1 MSVAAR
7 LSRIALPVALAL
19 TVSACGV
26 NTVPTKEEAA
36 KAAWAEVQNQY
47 QRRADLVPNLVES
60 VKGAAAQEKGTLTAV
75 TEARANATRIQLT
88 GEQLSDPE
96 AMKRFAEAQ
105 ANLTRSLIPLR
116 NLQEAYPD
124 LKTNQNFLTLQDQLE
139 GTENRIAIARRDYN
153 SAVQDYNTTIRTF
166 PSLIGA
172 RFIYGAEPMQP
183 FQATAENA
191 DQAPAVKF

>member
-1 MSVAAR
+1 MSVATR
-7 LSRIALPVALAL
+7 LSRVALPVALAL
-19 TVSACGV
+19 TVTACGV
-26 NTVPTKEEAA
+26 NTVPTKEESA

-47 QRRADLVPNLVES
+47 QRRADLIPNLVES

-75 TEARANATRIQLT
+75 TEARANATRVQLT
-88 GEQLSDPE
+88 GEQLSDPA
-96 AMKRFAEAQ
+96 AMQRFAEAQ
-105 ANLTRSLIPLR
+105 AQVTRTLIPLR

-166 PSLIGA
+166 PALIGA
-172 RFIYGAEPMQP
+172 RFIYGAKPLQP